1 MDHYGRLS
9 CSILVNARKVRG
21 RKPEF
26 AVGIPEK
33 LTMRDCVGK
42 VAEI

>member
-1 MDHYGRLS
+1 MFNIGEL
-9 CSILVNARKVRG
+9 NFARKIRG